1 MPLLRYSRAVR
12 YLFTLLLSLSIPAAA
27 TGQSVLSGIVKDES
41 GAVVSGA
48 SVVVRSTS
56 GVERQTVTGPEGRF
70 MVEASGP
77 GTLIVRAGGFAE
89 WQQSVSG
96 TGEVEVVLKAPT
108 LFESVTVTPTRTE
121 QRLGDVPASVSVVDK
136 DAIRQSPAVVADDVL
151 RNVATF
157 SLFRRTSSL
166 SSHPTAQ
173 GVSLRGIGPSG
184 VSRTLVLI
192 DNVPFNDP
200 FGGWVYWTRVPLDN
214 VDRIEVVE
222 GPSSSVYGN
231 YGMGGV
237 INIVSTRARRQTVE
251 FKPQFGNR
259 ASRKADFFAS
269 DVWGRF
275 GVAVDGSFFD
285 TDGFPIVTA
294 GERGPIDNNAAVNFK
309 NVNVKAD
316 YTPSSNLNVFARVGH
331 FREERDNGKVSTF
344 EPVGEEANHTR
355 WTAVNGG
362 ARVLLPDAS
371 DLQATA
377 FVDDE
382 KFFSNFLA
390 VPAPTVANPVPR
402 SVGRF
407 TLNQNVP
414 TKSVG
419 GMVQWGKA
427 FGLRNYFSAGAD
439 LRWVDGDSNEDALDA
454 QRGQTVTLHRVSGGT
469 QRSTGLFVQDIITPT
484 TKLNVTLATR
494 VDHWRNYDAHNLE
507 TNLPAGTPAA
517 GNRPELA
524 ERTDTVASPRAAV
537 LYHFTNRVSAWG
549 AVSSG
554 FRAPTLNELYRQFR
568 VGTVLTLANEN
579 LEPERLVGGE
589 LGANLAVTRDLTV
602 RSVWYDNRVKNPVSN
617 VTIAST
623 PAQITQ
629 QRQNVGRTRIRGVQA
644 DADYR
649 VGTVWRVSGGYLFND
664 AKVRENDRN
673 PALVGKYLPQ
683 VPKHRGSFRV
693 AFADPRFITVS
704 VGAQFYGK
712 QYDDDL
718 NVRGVPANGCAV
730 GATSCVNPGLPGYG
744 VVDFLVSRTVGRNLD
759 VFFGV
764 QNIGDTEYFVGT
776 NPTTIG
782 SPRLVNGGVRV
793 RFSRQ

>member
-1 MPLLRYSRAVR
+1 
-12 YLFTLLLSLSIPAAA
+12 
-27 TGQSVLSGIVKDES
+27 
-41 GAVVSGA
+41 
-48 SVVVRSTS
+48 
-56 GVERQTVTGPEGRF
+56 
-70 MVEASGP
+70 
-77 GTLIVRAGGFAE
+77 
-89 WQQSVSG
+89 
-96 TGEVEVVLKAPT
+96 
-108 LFESVTVTPTRTE
+108 
-121 QRLGDVPASVSVVDK
+121 
-136 DAIRQSPAVVADDVL
+136 VVADDVL

-237 INIVSTRARRQTVE
+237 INIVSTRARRQTAE
-251 FKPQFGNR
+251 IKPQFGNKD
-259 ASRKADFFAS
+259 SRKADFFAS
-269 DVWGRF
+269 DVWGRL

-285 TDGFPIVTA
+285 TDGFPIVA
-294 GERGPIDNNAAVNFK
+294 SAERGPVDNNAAVNFK

-331 FREERDNGKVSTF
+331 FREERDNGKISTF
-344 EPVGEEANHTR
+344 DPVAEEANHTR
-355 WTAVNGG
+355 WTSVNGG

-371 DLQATA
+371 DLQATV

-390 VPAPTVANPVPR
+390 VPAAAVPR
-402 SVGRF
+402 SIGRF

-427 FGLRNYFSAGAD
+427 LGLRNYFSAGAD

-484 TKLNVTLATR
+484 EKLNITLASR

-524 ERTDTVASPRAAV
+524 ERTDTVASPRAAA
-537 LYHFTNRVSAWG
+537 LYKFTDRVSAWG
-549 AVSSG
+549 GMSSG

-568 VGTVLTLANEN
+568 VGTVLTLANET

-589 LGANLAVTRDLTV
+589 LGVNVAATRDVTV
-602 RSVWYDNRVKNPVSN
+602 RSVWFDNRVKNPVSN
-617 VTIAST
+617 VTCLVT
-623 PAQITQ
+623 PVTCPGISQTPGTTTQ
-629 QRQNVGRTRIRGVQA
+629 QRQNVGRTRIRGIQTDVE
-644 DADYR
+644 YR
-649 VGTVWRVSGGYLFND
+649 IANVWRVSGGYLFND

-693 AFADPRFITVS
+693 AYADPRVITVS
-704 VGAQFYGK
+704 FGAQLFGA

-730 GATSCVNPGLPGYG
+730 GSTSCVNPGLPKYG
-744 VVDFLVSRTVGRNLD
+744 VVDLLVSRDIGRNLD

-764 QNIGDTEYFVGT
+764 QNIGDTEYYVGT

>member
-1 MPLLRYSRAVR
+1 MQYILIL
-12 YLFTLLLSLSIPAAA
+12 LFTLAAA
-27 TGQSVLSGIVKDES
+27 SADAGQSSVSGVVKDES

-48 SVVVRSTS
+48 SVVVRTPA

-70 MVEASGP
+70 VIDAP
-77 GTLIVRAGGFAE
+77 GETTLIVRAGGFAE
-89 WQQSVSG
+89 WRRQL
-96 TGEVEVVLKAPT
+96 TGGGEIEVVLQAPT

-136 DAIRQSPAVVADDVL
+136 ETIRRSPAVVADDVL
-151 RNVATF
+151 RNVPTF

-237 INIVSTRARRQTVE
+237 INIVSARPRKQTVE

-259 ASRKADFFAS
+259 TTRKADFVAS
-269 DVWGRF
+269 DVWGRV
-275 GVAVDGSFFD
+275 GVAVDGSLFD
-285 TDGFPIVTA
+285 TDGFPIVA
-294 GERGPIDNNAAVNFK
+294 AAERGPIDNNATVNFK

-316 YTPSSNLNVFARVGH
+316 YTASSRVSAFARVGH

-344 EPVGEEANHTR
+344 EPFAEEANRTR
-355 WTAVNGG
+355 WTSANGG
-362 ARVLLPDAS
+362 VRVLLPDAS
-371 DLQATA
+371 NLQATL
-377 FVDDE
+377 FVDNE
-382 KFFSNFLA
+382 SFFSNFLA
-390 VPAPTVANPVPR
+390 VPAPTAAAPLPR

-407 TLNQNVP
+407 TLNQDVP

-419 GMVQWGKA
+419 GMVQWGRA
-427 FGLRNYFSAGAD
+427 FGSRNYFTAGMD
-439 LRWVDGDSNEDALDA
+439 TRWVDGDSNEDALDA

-469 QRSTGLFVQDIITPT
+469 QRSTGVFVQDIITPT
-484 TKLNVTLATR
+484 TKLNITLATR

-517 GNRPELA
+517 GNKPSLPE
-524 ERTDTVASPRAAV
+524 RDDTVASPRAAV
-537 LYHFTNRVSAWG
+537 LYHFTDRVSAWG
-549 AVSSG
+549 SMSAG

-568 VGTVLTLANEN
+568 VGTVLTLANED
-579 LEPERLVGGE
+579 LAPERLVGGE

-602 RSVWYDNRVKNPVSN
+602 RSVWFDNRVKNPVSN
-617 VTIAST
+617 VTIAVAPNQT
-623 PAQITQ
+623 TQ
-629 QRQNVGRTRIRGVQA
+629 QRQNVGRTRVRGVQA

-649 VGTVWRVSGGYLFND
+649 LGDVWRFSAGYLFND
-664 AKVRENDRN
+664 GKVRENDKN

-683 VPKHRGSFRV
+683 VPRHRGTFRI
-693 AFADPRFITVS
+693 AYADPRFVTVAF
-704 VGAQFYGK
+704 GAQLFGK

-718 NVRGVPANGCAV
+718 NLRGVPANGCVPGSA
-730 GATSCVNPGLPGYG
+730 SCADPGLPGYG
-744 VVDFLVSRTVGRNLD
+744 VVDFMVSRAFRGVEA
-759 VFFGV
+759 FFGV
-764 QNIGDTEYFVGT
+764 QNLGDTEYYVGT

-782 SPRLVNGGVRV
+782 SPRLVNGGIRV